1 MSIDRFMRHYSVLL
15 NDDSFNPI
23 FDDFFCHNLTSV
35 DNSCR
40 SQSVSTRIVNGRQ
53 VVTKK
58 IVENG
63 VETVIVEE
71 DGVMTHKTVN
81 GHQVALEY

>member
-1 MSIDRFMRHYSVLL
+1 MVCSSEGVGSKTPCSFSDLKTPVTFIFIVLSPL
-15 NDDSFNPI
+15 K
-23 FDDFFCHNLTSV
+23 
-35 DNSCR
+35 
-40 SQSVSTRIVNGRQ
+40 

-71 DGVMTHKTVN
+71 DGVMTHTTVS

>member
-1 MSIDRFMRHYSVLL
+1 MFVVLSL
-15 NDDSFNPI
+15 SK
-23 FDDFFCHNLTSV
+23 
-35 DNSCR
+35 
-40 SQSVSTRIVNGRQ
+40 